1 MRQQDIVLMHLK
13 DRKTITTWDAFRYYG
28 ITRLAEMIRR
38 LKKDGHKIVTNMKI
52 GNHTHYAEYKLERKK

>member
-13 DRKTITTWDAFRYYG
+13 SQKTITSWDAIKYYG

-38 LKKDGHKIVTNMKI
+38 LKKDGHKIVTITKT
-52 GNHTHYAEYKLERKK
+52 GNHTHYAEYKLEKK